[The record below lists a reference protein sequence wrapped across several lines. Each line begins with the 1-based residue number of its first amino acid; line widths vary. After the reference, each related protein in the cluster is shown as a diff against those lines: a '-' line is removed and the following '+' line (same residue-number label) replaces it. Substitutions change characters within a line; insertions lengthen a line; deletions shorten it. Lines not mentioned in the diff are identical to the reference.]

1 MREVQRAPVKLN
13 RGLNDSNDTRAEE
26 ASTRQLRSFFL
37 RPLVECGDGSYAK
50 SASRRDPMAEDN
62 NSTSDSWSPYVM
74 TTGVVIGV
82 MIGIATDD
90 LPIWIG
96 LGVAAGALLGLFH
109 RSRK

>member
-1 MREVQRAPVKLN
+1 
-13 RGLNDSNDTRAEE
+13 
-26 ASTRQLRSFFL
+26 
-37 RPLVECGDGSYAK
+37 
-50 SASRRDPMAEDN
+50 MAEDN